1 MEVWMQSLLSL
12 GFHVRT
18 AQYLAK
24 RALKLESYTE
34 ENVHRVT
41 PLKTGKKNLNLYSP
55 LTGTCQIGPFS
66 SPTSHNVQKL
76 RNGLSNGERVHL
88 DDAEMR
94 LSRRGQPQTEVDK
107 FMELHSEVENSL
119 ERFLKIRQNLTSLQA
134 LGGSKELENIISISA
149 SSSNLKT
156 ELQKTRIL
164 MAQVK
169 KLKQWKRNK
178 AEHPVQEYSR
188 PVNSYEFFKS
198 LLD

>member
-1 MEVWMQSLLSL
+1 MDVWMQSLLSL
-12 GFHVRT
+12 GLRVRT

-24 RALKLESYTE
+24 RALKLESYTK

-88 DDAEMR
+88 DDAENR

-156 ELQKTRIL
+156 ELQKTR
-164 MAQVK
+164 M
-169 KLKQWKRNK
+169 LK
-178 AEHPVQEYSR
+178 YSR